1 MHKGEINN
9 VYNVGSYDEISN
21 LTLCSKLL
29 TYLNIPHATQEEL
42 HKWVKHTIDRP
53 FNDHRYAVDGT
64 KLRQLGWEQK
74 TSFSE
79 GMKIT
84 VDWYKN
90 FGEKWWGD
98 ITTVLTP
105 FPTVHGT
112 QVEAGVETVTEI
124 PETFQVGPD
133 DELSLGKKRKVG
145 GDDTTMTA

>member
-1 MHKGEINN
+1 
-9 VYNVGSYDEISN
+9 
-21 LTLCSKLL
+21 
-29 TYLNIPHATQEEL
+29 
-42 HKWVKHTIDRP
+42 
-53 FNDHRYAVDGT
+53 
-64 KLRQLGWEQK
+64 
-74 TSFSE
+74 
-79 GMKIT
+79 MKIT